1 MSLQS
6 TERVEG
12 FPLLDLGPGLQAS
25 PLPSSSHVVSIPGQL
40 GVELRIGPQE
50 CALPELT
57 KDETQHGW
65 ARTGMCE
72 KQGGQTLLSE
82 TSLLFNCTF
91 FHEDM
96 MGKQSL
102 EPGGQA
108 G

>member
-25 PLPSSSHVVSIPGQL
+25 PLPSSSHAVSIPGQL

-57 KDETQHGW
+57 KDEAQCGW

-72 KQGGQTLLSE
+72 KQGGLTLLSE
-82 TSLLFNCTF
+82 TSLLFNCTS

-96 MGKQSL
+96 MGRQSL